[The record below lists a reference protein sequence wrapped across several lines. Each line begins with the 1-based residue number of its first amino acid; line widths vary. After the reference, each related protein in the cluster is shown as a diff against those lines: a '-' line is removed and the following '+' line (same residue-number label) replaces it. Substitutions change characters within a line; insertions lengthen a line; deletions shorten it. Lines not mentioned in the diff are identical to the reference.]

1 MAIHQWIKGNLS
13 LIKSRLKSISSA
25 PGLYLFFLK
34 LRPFTGRYFFLGLC
48 ILGLLWYAFF
58 TRQVIGQIRADA
70 RRVTQSYAELV
81 RTAVSE
87 RMNEQEVGVVF
98 TEVIQKLNFPVVVTD
113 TAWKPVTWKNIM
125 VGPIYN
131 RTEISPDDMSA
142 KAREAVER
150 KAQYLRHEYDPK
162 PVFMGVPPKLTG
174 YLVYGDSDI
183 VKSIDWLPFIEIA
196 LVISIILFAYLA
208 FHNIRVTERSN
219 LWVGLAKETA
229 HQLGT
234 PISSLMGWVEYMQ
247 SSTGEDVEE
256 PVDPELFIG
265 QVDKICED
273 MKNDLTRLQK
283 VTARFSQ
290 IGSVPTLGPLDINSV
305 LNDVM
310 KYFNMRLPL
319 LGRRVTIK
327 KDLGAVP
334 RVPANRELIEWVF
347 ENLLKN
353 SLDACNKPES
363 WIEIKTEHIKVEK
376 IVRIFHS
383 DNGKGISWEDQKK
396 VFSPGYT
403 TKTRG
408 WGLGLTL
415 AKRIVEDY
423 HRGQIYVNWS
433 QKDKGTSFCIELPVS
448 G

>member
-1 MAIHQWIKGNLS
+1 MAIHSWIKGNLA
-13 LIKSRLKSISSA
+13 LLKSRLKSLSSA

-34 LRPFTGRYFFLGLC
+34 LRPFTGRYFFLALC
-48 ILGLLWYAFF
+48 VVGFLWYAVF
-58 TRQVIGQIRADA
+58 TRQIIGQIRSDA

-87 RMNEQEVGVVF
+87 RMNDQEVGVVF
-98 TEVIQKLNFPVVVTD
+98 TEVIQKLNFPVVITD
-113 TAWKPVTWKNIM
+113 TSWQPVTWKNIKA
-125 VGPIYN
+125 GPLFS
-131 RTEISPDDMSA
+131 RKEIAPEDTSHQSR
-142 KAREAVER
+142 KLVARV
-150 KAQYLRHEYDPK
+150 AQRLRREYTPK
-162 PVFMGVPPKLTG
+162 PIVMGNPPTMNG

-183 VKSIDWLPFIEIA
+183 VRTIEWLPFLEVT
-196 LVISIILFAYLA
+196 LVISILLFAYLA

-234 PISSLMGWVEYMQ
+234 PISSLMGWVEFMQ
-247 SSTGEDVEE
+247 STTREETDE
-256 PVDPELFIG
+256 PVDPNVFMP
-265 QVDKICED
+265 QVDKICDD
-273 MKNDLTRLQK
+273 MKNDLTRLRK

-290 IGSVPTLGPLDINSV
+290 IGSVPALTPMDVNSV

-319 LGRRVTIK
+319 LGKKVTIR
-327 KDLGAVP
+327 KDLNQIP
-334 RVPANRELIEWVF
+334 LVPANRELIEWVF

-353 SLDACNKPES
+353 SLDACNKPDS
-363 WIEIKTEHIKVEK
+363 QIVIKTEFIAVDK
-376 IVRIFHS
+376 IVRIYHS

-415 AKRIVEDY
+415 TKRIVEDY
-423 HRGQIYVNWS
+423 HRGRIYVNWS
-433 QKDKGTSFCIELPVS
+433 QKDKGTTFFVDLPS
-448 G
+448 SS